1 MTATI
6 DLDRSTLTPEELK
19 IVTPIAIGP
28 TWQRDEDGSWVI
40 PDNSL
45 GWEIAAWCADY
56 LKSPEGGPWMFTDE
70 QFRFLL
76 HWYAVDDSGEWLHRT
91 GVLQRCKGWGKD
103 PMLAVLA
110 LVEFVGPCRFSH
122 WDADGNPIAKA
133 NESSWVQLVGVSQAQ
148 TVNTL
153 QMFPSLVT
161 DKLKR
166 EYGIKN
172 GTELWRADDGKRRL
186 EAVTSNYRT
195 MEGNRPSFVVMNET
209 HHWVSGNGGLKL
221 YETIDGNVSKMRDAR
236 YMAITNAFLPGEDSI
251 AERMRKT
258 ADLIAE
264 GRNED
269 VRLMYDSLEAQPEA
283 PLSGPLLPFVLDAIR
298 GDAYW
303 LDIRATMDSIRQAHI
318 APSRSRRMYLNQI
331 VASEEAIYGPQH
343 WDVDE
348 CIVQG
353 DEEGRPFKGDTIT
366 LGFDGSKSGD
376 ATALVAIR
384 VSDNAAFKL
393 GVWEP
398 PEWDTGEWEV
408 DRRAVDSAVHMAFAD
423 YDVVGFFADVSL
435 WESYLDSWAELYG
448 DRLLV
453 KGPNA
458 KNLIYFD
465 MRGQG
470 LRVPQAHERLV
481 QTIYDGRLKHTNDA
495 TLRRHVLNAHRAYTN
510 YGLSFRKESPDSPR
524 KVDAYAA
531 LMLAHEAASQYRLT
545 GKQRKVKTGMGYFL

>member
-6 DLDRSTLTPEELK
+6 DFDRSTLTPEEVK

-28 TWQRDEDGSWVI
+28 TWQKDDDGAWLI
-40 PDNSL
+40 PEHSL

-56 LKSPEGGPWMFTDE
+56 LKAPGGGPWIFTDE

-76 HWYAVDDSGEWLHRT
+76 WWYAVDGDGEWVYRT
-91 GVLQRCKGWGKD
+91 AVLQRCKGWGKD
-103 PMLAVLA
+103 PMLAVIC

-122 WDADGNPIAKA
+122 WENGEPVAKA
-133 NESSWVQLVGVSQAQ
+133 NDIEPWVQLVGVSQAQ

-153 QMFPSLVT
+153 QVFPSIVT
-161 DKLKR
+161 EKLRR
-166 EYGIKN
+166 EYGIKS
-172 GTELWRADDGKRRL
+172 GSELWRAGEGTRRMQ
-186 EAVTSNYRT
+186 AVTSNYRT
-195 MEGNRPSFVVMNET
+195 MEGNRPSFVVLNET
-209 HHWVSGNGGLKL
+209 HHWVPGNGGHKL
-221 YETIDGNVSKMRDAR
+221 YETIDGNVSKIRNSR
-236 YMAITNAFLPGEDSI
+236 YMAITNAFLPGEDST

-264 GRNED
+264 NRSEG
-269 VRLMYDSLEAQPEA
+269 VRLLYDSLEAQPEA
-283 PLSGPLLPFVLDAIR
+283 PLTGPLLPLILDAVR
-298 GDAYW
+298 GDAHW
-303 LDIRATMDSIRQAHI
+303 LDIQATMDSIRQAHI

-343 WDVDE
+343 WDVE
-348 CIVQG
+348 EHIVHTE
-353 DEEGRPFKGDTIT
+353 DGRPNKGDTIT

-376 ATALVAIR
+376 STALIAIR
-384 VSDNAAFKL
+384 VEDNAAFNL
-393 GVWEP
+393 GIWDP

-408 DRRAVDSAVHMAFAD
+408 DRIAVDSAVNMAFAE

-435 WESYLDSWAELYG
+435 WESYLDKWAELYG

-453 KGPNA
+453 KGPNS
-458 KNLIYFD
+458 KNPVYFD

-470 LRVPQAHERLV
+470 LRVPQAHEKLV
-481 QTIYDGRLKHTNDA
+481 QTIYDGRLRHTDDPA
-495 TLRRHVLNAHRAYTN
+495 LRRHVLNAHRAYTN
-510 YGLSFRKESPDSPR
+510 YGLTFRKESPDSSR